1 METVS
6 ITRLKAEFAAF
17 SKRAGDG
24 ETFIVTRYGKPLFRL
39 APPEKPPYRY
49 VNSGIVGGDPA
60 EWTAPP
66 FTDEELESF
75 GITLRALIATGL
87 TLNAPIISFD
97 RQLARYEGVD
107 LRWD

>member
-17 SKRAGDG
+17 SNRATNG

-39 APPEKPPYRY
+39 APPEKPRYRFA
-49 VNSGIVGGDPA
+49 NSGIVDGYPA

-75 GITLRALIATGL
+75 GVA
-87 TLNAPIISFD
+87 
-97 RQLARYEGVD
+97 
-107 LRWD
+107 